1 MENENTK
8 THKIR
13 NGIILVL
20 VIAGLAVAGYFYV
33 KHQEA
38 YPSTDDS
45 YVHANILYVAPQIS
59 GQLTAVNV
67 VDFQHVDKGDIL
79 AQINPAPY
87 QAQYDRAKAAYE
99 NAMQGNA
106 ATSDAILAAGAS
118 IRSASAQLIDV
129 QQKYNRTMTLV
140 RRGVLPAQ
148 TGDDVKAEL
157 SGAKN
162 NLDAARAKM
171 SQLVKEQGAEG
182 KESPQVK
189 QAAAMLTQA
198 ALNLSYTNIVAA
210 SDGTLGKVAVHPGSV
225 VAPGQSLMP
234 LVEAHTYWIQANF
247 KEDDLGRIKVGMPAN
262 VSVDMYP
269 NVVFHGT
276 VQSISPASGSAFSLL
291 PPENATGNWVKVS
304 QRFPVR
310 IEVDL
315 TKNDPALR
323 VGASATVTIDTL
335 ANTGSTHE

>member
-1 MENENTK
+1 MESTK

-13 NGIILVL
+13 NSIILIL
-20 VIAGLAVAGYFYV
+20 VIAGLAAAGYFYV

-45 YVHANILYVAPQIS
+45 YVHANILYIAPQIS
-59 GQLTAVNV
+59 GRLDTVNV
-67 VDFQHVDKGDIL
+67 KDFQQVDQGDII

-87 QAQYDRAKAAYE
+87 QAQYDRAQAAYE
-99 NAMQGNA
+99 AATQNNA
-106 ATSDAILAAGAS
+106 ATNDAILAASAS
-118 IRSASAQLIDV
+118 IRSASAQLIDI
-129 QQKYNRTMTLV
+129 QQKYNRTITLV

-157 SGAKN
+157 AGAKN

-171 SQLVKEQGAEG
+171 SQLVKEQGAKG

-198 ALNLSYTNIVAA
+198 ALNLSYTNIEAA
-210 SDGTLGKVAVHPGSV
+210 SSGTLGKVSVHPGSV
-225 VAPGQSLMP
+225 VAPGQALMP
-234 LVEAHTYWIQANF
+234 LVEAHSYWIQANF
-247 KEDDLGRIKVGMPAN
+247 KEDDLEHIKIGMPAN
-262 VSVDMYP
+262 IVIDMYP
-269 NVVFHGT
+269 NITFHGT
-276 VQSISPASGSAFSLL
+276 VQSISPASGSSFSLL

-304 QRFPVR
+304 QRFPIR

-323 VGASATVTIDTL
+323 VGASATVTIDTV
-335 ANTGSTHE
+335 ANNGSTHD